1 MKEEIYGSIVNAI
14 RGETKPNKY
23 GFKAFEVDIVPR
35 INPGAKHRN
44 CQFNCEGCYQQLDG
58 KMIEVEKFNFLLNEA
73 VQLELGGCYLLGGEP
88 TRHDNFFEI
97 MDSINA
103 TSLPEKILVSNCVD
117 FSDLSFL
124 KKLLRQG
131 DYSRWLLV
139 TKRWV
144 LGESEAE
151 KKAFEKM
158 SQKKGYFETI
168 QQAWKNIMQYWPG
181 KICLQACITEPL
193 LDYLPQVYEW
203 GIQQEKIV
211 KVSMEMVRQG
221 QGRTRSFPFEKNQVQ
236 DVSPSQL
243 LSLFTKLAE
252 IDQKNGTR
260 SGNLIQDFCSPGYR
274 LVCTLPFDTL
284 HVTATGDV
292 VPCGGLLAIY
302 GNIYKQ
308 LLEEIMQSLK
318 VTFFQAPKKW
328 IVGPC
333 SQCPEFDY
341 CLGGCRGEAFRAF
354 HEHNIMC
361 YRASNPYCVAHQING
376 GISTDF
382 RDWIPKTCR
391 DCPMEDESS
400 CSL

>member
-1 MKEEIYGSIVNAI
+1 MAEKEIYGNNVI
-14 RGETKPNKY
+14 RGEVKPNKY

-35 INPGAKHRN
+35 INLGAKHRN
-44 CQFNCEGCYQQLDG
+44 CQFNCEGCYQQVDGQMISVKKFSSLLD
-58 KMIEVEKFNFLLNEA
+58 EA
-73 VQLELGGCYLLGGEP
+73 VQSELGGCYLLGGEP
-88 TRHDNFFEI
+88 TRHDDFFEI

-103 TSLPEKILVSNCVD
+103 TSLPEKILVSNCVN
-117 FSDLSFL
+117 FGDLSFL

-131 DYSRWLLV
+131 DYSGWLLV
-139 TKRWV
+139 TKKWV

-151 KKAFEKM
+151 KKAFEKT
-158 SQKKGYFETI
+158 SNKKGYFETM
-168 QQAWKNIMQYWPG
+168 QRAWENIMQYWPG

-221 QGRTRSFPFEKNQVQ
+221 QGRTRSFPFEKNQTQ
-236 DVSPSQL
+236 DVSPNQL
-243 LSLFTKLAE
+243 LSLFKKLVE
-252 IDQKNGTR
+252 IDQKHGIQNGNR
-260 SGNLIQDFCSPGYR
+260 IQEFCSPGYR

-292 VPCGGLLAIY
+292 VPCGGLPAPY
-302 GNIYKQ
+302 GNIYRQ
-308 LLEEIMQSLK
+308 SLEEIMQSPG
-318 VTFFQAPKKW
+318 VAFFQAPKEW

-333 SQCPEFDY
+333 LRCPEFDY
-341 CLGGCRGEAFRAF
+341 CLGGCRGEAYRAF
-354 HEHNIMC
+354 HEYNVMC

-382 RDWIPKTCR
+382 RDWIPKTCAG
-391 DCPMEDESS
+391 CPIEDESS